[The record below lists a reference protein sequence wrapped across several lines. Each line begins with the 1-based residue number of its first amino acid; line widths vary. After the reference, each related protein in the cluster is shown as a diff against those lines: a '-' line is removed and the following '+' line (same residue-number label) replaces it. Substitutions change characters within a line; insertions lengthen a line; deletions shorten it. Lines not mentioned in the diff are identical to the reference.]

1 MPDHNKICV
10 SVYLEK
16 DNYKKLKK
24 IIVNQELS
32 MARWLAQRVV
42 KIVNS
47 ELKKQGSKK

>member
-1 MPDHNKICV
+1 MPDCNKICV

-16 DNYKKLKK
+16 DNYRKLKK
-24 IIVNQELS
+24 IVDNQEYS

-42 KIVNS
+42 KIVNN